1 MMVPLL
7 DADTNFTGVNQHC
20 HEISAHLPLSNVK
33 YSSCLPAHSVPNGGS
48 PTSRGRGMM
57 DNKDSGKCSA
67 NGQLTQDSSIKDFDL

>member
-48 PTSRGRGMM
+48 PTSRGRGMIAVNVQQM
-57 DNKDSGKCSA
+57 VSQPKIL
-67 NGQLTQDSSIKDFDL
+67 QLKILICKL